1 LLLCNN
7 KVALFYKKGDDLLK
21 IKYFIFLCIF
31 SIVLSITISLA
42 SSSINLGINDSIVT
56 PPKNIPPVFID
67 NICYVPV
74 DVFSQNFIIS
84 YSYDDISKT
93 ITLIR
98 GNSSLSFNMRQ
109 NIAIDSDKNVYF
121 YTCYY
126 ENNTFMVP
134 ARLIC
139 DVFGLKYSYLTTINT
154 VRIRMT
160 AANLSDNQFVDQF
173 KNILNPPVIETPD
186 NPDSNNDT
194 ENIVYKN
201 IYLMLSNQ
209 PNSYTLN
216 VLSTLNNTSSK
227 ATFFATKDN
236 ISTYPAVLFDIFV
249 SGHSLGID
257 MTGFDNINTEST
269 QTLISYADDTNT
281 LFMKVLKTKFNA
293 LLFTQE
299 QASAFTA
306 EQRSAI
312 TSAGYKIWTPN
323 IVTQVKSQT
332 PATANIIYNT
342 TNQISRQNYTI
353 KLLTV
358 DTENSYNAL
367 SSIINYCNEN
377 NTKFYT
383 ITPTKK
389 P

>member
-1 LLLCNN
+1 M
-7 KVALFYKKGDDLLK
+7 LK
-21 IKYFIFLCIF
+21 IKIIIFVCIFLI
-31 SIVLSITISLA
+31 ILSFPISFA
-42 SSSINLGINDSIVT
+42 SSTITLGINDTIVS

-67 NICYVPV
+67 NVCYVPV
-74 DVFSQNFIIS
+74 DVFSQNFIIT

-134 ARLIC
+134 ARLVC

-160 AANLSDNQFVDQF
+160 AANLSDNQFVDQY
-173 KNILNPPVIETPD
+173 KNILNPPVNNSDKP
-186 NPDSNNDT
+186 SNNDT
-194 ENIVYKN
+194 DNTVYKS
-201 IYLMLSNQ
+201 IYLMLLNQ
-209 PNSYTLN
+209 PNAYTPN
-216 VLSTLNNTSSK
+216 ILSTLNNTATK
-227 ATFFATKDN
+227 ATFFATKES
-236 ISTYPAVLFDIFV
+236 ISTYPAVLFDIYV
-249 SGHSLGID
+249 SGHSLGVD
-257 MTGFDNINTEST
+257 MTNFDNIGSISA
-269 QTLISYADDTNT
+269 QALVSYAEDTNEM
-281 LFMKVLKTKFNA
+281 FMKVLKTKFNA
-293 LLFTQE
+293 LLFTQ
-299 QASAFTA
+299 QQSTA
-306 EQRSAI
+306 LTVEQRSAL
-312 TSAGYKIWTPN
+312 TSAGFKIWVPN
-323 IVTQVKSQT
+323 IVTQSRTQN
-332 PATANIIYNT
+332 PATANIVYNT
-342 TNQISRQNYTI
+342 TNLINKQNYTV
-353 KLLTV
+353 KLLTI

-377 NTKFYT
+377 QSQFYI